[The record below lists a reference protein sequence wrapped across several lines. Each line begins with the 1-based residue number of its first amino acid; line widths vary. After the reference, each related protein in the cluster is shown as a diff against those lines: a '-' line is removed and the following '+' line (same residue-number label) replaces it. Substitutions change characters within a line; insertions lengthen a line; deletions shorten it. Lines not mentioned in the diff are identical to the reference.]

1 MQEVQKKAE
10 AKRAGRIEKT
20 GKVLSGMM
28 DKSRVILIESKAKH
42 TFYKKFVCSRKKV
55 MAHDESNISNAGDTV
70 RIVQCRPLSKCKRWR
85 VEEVIEKGETEQN
98 GTVDVGIDGGR

>member
-1 MQEVQKKAE
+1 MQEGQKKTE

-20 GKVLSGMM
+20 GKVLSGRM
-28 DKSRVILIESKAKH
+28 DKTRVIMIESKAKH
-42 TFYKKFVCSRKKV
+42 AFYKKFICTRKRV

-98 GTVDVGIDGGR
+98 GTVDVGTDGGR